1 MAIDM
6 ATLQEEKV
14 LLQKDFEEMKSN
26 QIENYIL
33 RSKKKNINQ
42 DFIRSYKINEN
53 GFLVNFH
60 KNGLKQNVK
69 FKEQTWIP
77 LSQAFQDVTSIPGIP
92 MGHIVLLRGHSDTG
106 KTTALLETAVS
117 AQKRGVLPV
126 FIITEMKWNWEH
138 AKQMGLQVEEVVDKD
153 TGEII
158 NYEGEFI
165 YADRETIHTIEDV
178 AKFILDLIDE
188 QKRGNLPYDLVFL
201 WDSIGSVPCEMSV
214 KSNKNNNEW
223 NAGAMSTQ
231 FGNSVN
237 QRITLSR
244 KESSEFTNT
253 LVCIN
258 KVWTAKAESPMG
270 QPKLMNKGGFAMWF
284 DSTFVVTFG
293 NISNAGT
300 SKIKAIKDGKQ
311 VEFAKRVNLQID
323 KNHINGVTTRGKIVM
338 TPHGFINDN
347 DKELKEYKNENAQAW
362 KDILGGA
369 DFTIVEEEQA
379 YNDITTY
386 TEEPQ

>member
-1 MAIDM
+1 MPRV
-6 ATLQEEKV
+6 K
-14 LLQKDFEEMKSN
+14 KSLSEAVSKE
-26 QIENYIL
+26 I
-33 RSKKKNINQ
+33 RSKFDLSSFKEKK
-42 DFIRSYKINEN
+42 
-53 GFLVNFH
+53 
-60 KNGLKQNVK
+60 GLKQNVK

-92 MGHIVLLRGHSDTG
+92 QGHIVLLRGHSDTG

-117 AQKRGVLPV
+117 AQKRGILPV

-153 TGEII
+153 TGEIT

-178 AKFILDLIDE
+178 AKFILDLMDE

-270 QPKLMNKGGFAMWF
+270 KPKLMNKGGFAMWF

-347 DKELKEYKNENAQAW
+347 DKELKEYKNANAQAW

>member
-1 MAIDM
+1 MPRVKKSLSEAVSKEIKSKFDLN
-6 ATLQEEKV
+6 TFKEK
-14 LLQKDFEEMKSN
+14 K
-26 QIENYIL
+26 
-33 RSKKKNINQ
+33 
-42 DFIRSYKINEN
+42 
-53 GFLVNFH
+53 
-60 KNGLKQNVK
+60 GLKQNVK
-69 FKEQTWIP
+69 FKDQEWIP
-77 LSQAFQDVTSIPGIP
+77 LSKAFQDVTSIPGIP
-92 MGHIVLLRGHSDTG
+92 TGHIVLLRGHSDTG
-106 KTTALLETAVS
+106 KTTALLEAAVS
-117 AQKRGVLPV
+117 AQKRNILPV

-138 AKQMGLQVEEVVDKD
+138 AKQMGLQFNEIVDKE
-153 TGEII
+153 TGEIT
-158 NYEGEFI
+158 NFEGEFI
-165 YADRETIHTIEDV
+165 YADRETIHSIEDV
-178 AKFILDLIDE
+178 AMFILDLMDE
-188 QKRGNLPYDLVFL
+188 QKRGNLPYDLLFL
-201 WDSIGSVPCEMSV
+201 WDSIGSVPCEMSI

-244 KESSEFTNT
+244 KESSSFTNT

-270 QPKLMNKGGFAMWF
+270 KPKLMNKGGFAMWF

-338 TPHGFINDN
+338 TPHGFIND
-347 DKELKEYKNENAQAW
+347 DEKELKAYKNENAKAW
-362 KDILGGA
+362 QDILGGT
-369 DFTIVEEEQA
+369 DFQIVEEEQA
-379 YNDITTY
+379 YNDITSY
-386 TEEPQ
+386 TDEPQ

>member
-1 MAIDM
+1 MPRV
-6 ATLQEEKV
+6 K
-14 LLQKDFEEMKSN
+14 KSLSEAVSKE
-26 QIENYIL
+26 I
-33 RSKKKNINQ
+33 RSKFDLSSFKEKK
-42 DFIRSYKINEN
+42 
-53 GFLVNFH
+53 
-60 KNGLKQNVK
+60 GLKQNVK

-92 MGHIVLLRGHSDTG
+92 QGHIVLLRGNSDTG

-117 AQKRGVLPV
+117 AQKRGILPV

-153 TGEII
+153 TGEIT

-270 QPKLMNKGGFAMWF
+270 KPKLMNKGGFAMWF

>member
-1 MAIDM
+1 MPRVKKS
-6 ATLQEEKV
+6 LQEAVSAEIKSKFNLSSFKEK
-14 LLQKDFEEMKSN
+14 K
-26 QIENYIL
+26 
-33 RSKKKNINQ
+33 
-42 DFIRSYKINEN
+42 
-53 GFLVNFH
+53 
-60 KNGLKQNVK
+60 GLKQNVK
-69 FKEQTWIP
+69 FKDQSWIP

-106 KTTALLETAVS
+106 KTTALLEAAVS
-117 AQKRGVLPV
+117 AQKRGILPV

-138 AKQMGLQVEEVVDKD
+138 AKQMGLDVKELVDEE

-165 YADRETIHTIEDV
+165 YTDRETINSIEDV
-178 AKFILDLIDE
+178 AGFILDLIDE
-188 QKRGNLPYDLVFL
+188 QKKGNLPYDLLFL
-201 WDSIGSVPCEMSV
+201 WDSIGSVPCEMSI

-231 FGNSVN
+231 FGNNVN

-244 KESSEFTNT
+244 KESSPFTNT

-270 QPKLMNKGGFAMWF
+270 KPKLMNKGGFAMWF

-323 KNHINGVTTRGKIVM
+323 KNHINGVTTRGRIVM

-347 DKELKEYKNENAQAW
+347 DKELKNYKDENGKAW
-362 KDILGGA
+362 KDILGGT
-369 DFTIVEEEQA
+369 DFQIVEEEQD
-379 YNDITTY
+379 YNDVTSYI
-386 TEEPQ
+386 EEPQ

>member
-1 MAIDM
+1 MPRV
-6 ATLQEEKV
+6 K
-14 LLQKDFEEMKSN
+14 KSLSEAVSKE
-26 QIENYIL
+26 I
-33 RSKKKNINQ
+33 RSKFDLSSFKEKK
-42 DFIRSYKINEN
+42 
-53 GFLVNFH
+53 
-60 KNGLKQNVK
+60 GLKQNVK

-153 TGEII
+153 TGEIT

-270 QPKLMNKGGFAMWF
+270 KPKLMNKGGFAMWF

-347 DKELKEYKNENAQAW
+347 DKELKEYKNANAQAW

-369 DFTIVEEEQA
+369 DFQIVEEEQA

>member
-1 MAIDM
+1 MPRVKKSLSEAVSNEIKSKFD
-6 ATLQEEKV
+6 LSSFKEK
-14 LLQKDFEEMKSN
+14 K
-26 QIENYIL
+26 
-33 RSKKKNINQ
+33 
-42 DFIRSYKINEN
+42 
-53 GFLVNFH
+53 
-60 KNGLKQNVK
+60 GLKQNVK

-138 AKQMGLQVEEVVDKD
+138 AKQMGLQVDEVVDEE
-153 TGEII
+153 TGEIV

-178 AKFILDLIDE
+178 DKFILDLIDE

-231 FGNSVN
+231 FGNNVN

-244 KESSEFTNT
+244 KESSPHTNT

-362 KDILGGA
+362 KDICRAPAGALQISIRQRRSTSYKLGS
-369 DFTIVEEEQA
+369 I
-379 YNDITTY
+379 
-386 TEEPQ
+386 